1 MPIYPQRGLH
11 GQVVRAVGQRIV
23 RGDLRPGEGI
33 DVEALER
40 EFGVSRT
47 VVRESLRVLAAKG
60 LVDARPRRGT
70 FVRDRSD
77 WSLLDPDLLHWRYEG
92 RLDEGF
98 LDNLAEVRAIV
109 EPAGARLAALRCD
122 PDDLAALTNAMEG
135 MRRAGEDDR
144 QVIASDVG
152 FHRALLGSSHNELL
166 ERMEVIIE
174 VGMQALDRM
183 VCRVQ
188 NFRNSL
194 PGHQAV
200 LDAVTAGNPD
210 HAEAAM
216 RALLDQAW
224 QDIRAVSRGDT
235 GSAESADPP
244 GPPPRQR
251 NG

>member
-23 RGDLRPGEGI
+23 RGDLHPGEGL
-33 DVEALER
+33 DVEALES

-47 VVRESLRVLAAKG
+47 VVREALRVLAAKG

-70 FVRDRSD
+70 YVRDRQD

-92 RLDEGF
+92 RMDERF
-98 LDNLAEVRAIV
+98 LDDLAEVRAIV
-109 EPAGARLAALRCD
+109 EPAGARLAALRRD
-122 PDDLAALTNAMEG
+122 PDDLAALADAMEG
-135 MRRAGEDDR
+135 MRRAGEDDS
-144 QVIASDVG
+144 QVIASDMI
-152 FHRALLGSSHNELL
+152 FHRTLLGSSHNELL
-166 ERMEVIIE
+166 ERMEFIIE
-174 VGMQALDRM
+174 VGMRALDRM

-200 LDAVTAGNPD
+200 LDAVAARDPD

-224 QDIRAVSRGDT
+224 RDIRAVSRNQAESR
-235 GSAESADPP
+235 GSAGSGGEPVAPAE
-244 GPPPRQR
+244 G
-251 NG
+251 

>member
-1 MPIYPQRGLH
+1 MSIYPQRGLH
-11 GQVVRAVGQRIV
+11 GRVVRAVGQRII
-23 RGDLRPGEGI
+23 RGDLSPGDGI
-33 DVEALER
+33 DVEALEL
-40 EFGVSRT
+40 EFQVSRT

-70 FVRDRSD
+70 FVRPRSD

-92 RLDEGF
+92 RVDERF
-98 LDNLAEVRAIV
+98 LDNLAEVRLIV

-122 PDDLAALTNAMEG
+122 PTDLATLTEAMEG
-135 MRRAGEDDR
+135 MRRAGEDGAA
-144 QVIASDVG
+144 VIASDVV

-166 ERMEVIIE
+166 ERMEVVIE

-183 VCRVQ
+183 VCREE

-200 LDAVTAGNPD
+200 LDAVTAGDPD

-216 RALLDQAW
+216 HALLTQAW
-224 QDIRAVSRGDT
+224 RDIREVSHREVEVEPEQTD
-235 GSAESADPP
+235 
-244 GPPPRQR
+244 
-251 NG
+251 